1 MHFPFTRDGFRHE
14 LYGRTGAVCLV
25 ERTNLRTG
33 ARHWEVA
40 VLQHEPEKTM
50 HGRLVPAHERY
61 PASGEWGTYGWTYTT
76 VTDARQKWAS
86 LAETRSQ
93 KGGSHAA

>member
-1 MHFPFTRDGFRHE
+1 
-14 LYGRTGAVCLV
+14 
-25 ERTNLRTG
+25 
-33 ARHWEVA
+33 
-40 VLQHEPEKTM
+40 M

-61 PASGEWGTYGWTYTT
+61 PASGEWGTHGWTYTT